1 MPSRNTAPAPS
12 ATPSRPQAGTHAE
25 QTAGVPQVLPLGTG
39 LVLVGLGL
47 ALAFVGLRLRRG

>member
-1 MPSRNTAPAPS
+1 
-12 ATPSRPQAGTHAE
+12 
-25 QTAGVPQVLPLGTG
+25 VPQVLPLGTG